1 MAERD
6 NVIQIL
12 FGVAGGSSISG
23 ESGAQIKK
31 DLESIASQIKV
42 AVAIDDTGFKSQ
54 VQELKKYI
62 QEEIGKVAVKVA
74 VGETKVTQRTSGSN
88 TESQTKSVEKQSS
101 AYEQLRKEIIA
112 AANAEKARAKEVDTG
127 TQKYKALQTQV
138 KNTGT
143 LSRKYGP
150 KALNENKDITEDE
163 RNSLLLLRQEL
174 QKTIKERQKLTAAT
188 QNDKLARGSATS
200 YNGLIAN
207 VQSLNERYSSLIKTN
222 RDAAKVMEDLNKLAS
237 QPLSGNYSEASQQI
251 STLAQQSRK
260 ASGELAK
267 ISAETDTIGKRLR
280 ETFSSKIIQTFSYAI
295 IGFGA
300 NAISQV
306 YKNVVQLDSAI
317 TDLQIA
323 TGETREETAKLVKSY
338 GDLAQ
343 QLGSTISEVASG
355 ADTWLRQGYSIAET
369 NQLIA
374 DSMMLAKLGQ
384 LDAAEAAKALTSAM
398 KGYGVSV
405 NDAMGI
411 VDKFTAVD
419 MEAAVSAGGI
429 ATAMAETAAGAQ
441 LAGISMDRLIGQI
454 ALVAEV
460 TQDGE
465 ESVGTFF
472 RTLYARMGNIK
483 VGKFVDDETGESLND
498 VEKVLGKLGIQ
509 LRDEQG
515 LFRNFAD
522 VLDETAANW
531 DNYTNVQQH
540 AIATAFAGTRQQEK
554 FIILMR
560 DYGKALDYAAVAA
573 DSAGTAQE
581 KFNAA
586 YMDSIEAK
594 INGLTAAWEKFSMT
608 ILDSD
613 FVKGFVTVLTGL
625 ANALTAISGWADGA
639 LVWIPAITAA
649 VLVLITAIQ
658 RAAKSQIIIDLWK
671 NVKGMVSVFPA
682 IVKGIK
688 AVVLTI
694 GEWTTANKSLAA
706 ATNMATKAEQAR
718 QAASSAFKATNV
730 LGWISLAVTAITA
743 IVSAIKKANQA
754 AEEAAKKAKELAD
767 QARENTEAAKEET
780 DQLKDLIDQYEEL
793 AKSNNNGLDY
803 NAETRNKIL
812 EIQTEIVKLVGEEAS
827 GLDLLNDK
835 YDEQI
840 DKLSSISK
848 YSYQEQR
855 GKAISA
861 LIAAEEAAK
870 NMTLQDQGDSGTQS
884 TFQNK
889 SDLFTGVLGTYIS
902 KSEAQDIAFDLANEL
917 AEATGLEFGTSPG
930 ETGIH
935 IQIANNERTNTYI
948 PQIGIN
954 VDKSDPNK
962 ALSQLDAIRDF
973 LIEEGLVREY
983 EDMFT
988 AVETMRENVL
998 EYVNNITAAQDSL
1011 LDSTIGSLGV
1021 EGVRDIGSIG
1031 EYKSFRDSLINNVL
1045 NDSEIDRLVTA
1056 GDMTREDVTEAVDD
1070 WLALYAS
1077 KWFDAFNE
1085 EQSSA
1090 IITSKSFLDILNEI
1104 EGEFNALSNAAKSID
1119 ENGILGA
1126 DAIREILE
1134 EYEDLERYFE
1144 KTDDG
1149 YIFGIKNE
1157 ETGERW
1163 NSTDVINAYMQEYL
1177 QTYQDEIDK
1186 CKEGTDEWKTAV
1198 DNYNNA
1204 LAVSSTLLRE
1214 LFGEA
1219 VDPSKT
1225 YLDILNEIEG
1235 KFNALAEAAENFH
1248 EEGIISAE
1256 AIRKVLEDYEGLEKY
1271 FEQTDQGYIL
1281 GENPDTG
1288 LPWETQDVLEAY
1300 VKDYLQGY
1308 LDAVNKCEEGTDEW
1322 TVAANNYNNA
1332 LSACTTLLRKF
1343 MEAAVNP
1350 SKTYLDILNEIESEF
1365 DALNNAL
1372 TSFDENGIV
1381 SADAIRKVLEEYKD
1395 LERFFNL
1402 TENGYVLGNN
1412 PETGEGWTH
1421 NDALETYVKEYLQR
1435 YLETVNKCEEGTD
1448 AWTIAVNNY
1457 NNALAVC
1464 ATLLQ
1469 TAQIQSTETWEA
1481 EIDNLEESR
1490 EALEDQL
1497 SRYREIIDLRKD
1509 LLNSYKEELDY
1520 QKELNSKQKNV
1531 VDLRTQL
1538 SVARLDTSA
1547 AGQARVRE
1555 LEQELEEAQSDLD
1568 DFTLEHAIDVLSKE
1582 LDDQYSEYEKFI
1594 NSEVTKISDKI
1605 TSLEQT
1611 IEESTEKISIKLEGF
1626 DWIDVGDSNLPAAE
1640 EDTDVTIE
1648 GFESIDVPENEPPVE
1663 DTPEEKPPTEEETR
1677 PNDTDPPKKPSTS
1690 NLPKPGASII
1700 IDNRGQNPIAGG
1712 GGINRWSHLI
1722 SQSHIYHSGGFVG
1735 GKAGLKSNEEFAKLM
1750 KTEFVSTP
1758 KQISNFMN
1766 KTLPAIAGSGNAVQ
1780 INAPLI
1786 SLQCDT
1792 MSEETYPKVK
1802 SLVEQAVNKVKDQID
1817 SVFSRTG
1824 YKNPTKFNI

>member
-1 MAERD
+1 MENYGTA
-6 NVIQIL
+6 
-12 FGVAGGSSISG
+12 
-23 ESGAQIKK
+23 
-31 DLESIASQIKV
+31 LE
-42 AVAIDDTGFKSQ
+42 
-54 VQELKKYI
+54 
-62 QEEIGKVAVKVA
+62 
-74 VGETKVTQRTSGSN
+74 
-88 TESQTKSVEKQSS
+88 
-101 AYEQLRKEIIA
+101 
-112 AANAEKARAKEVDTG
+112 
-127 TQKYKALQTQV
+127 
-138 KNTGT
+138 
-143 LSRKYGP
+143 
-150 KALNENKDITEDE
+150 
-163 RNSLLLLRQEL
+163 
-174 QKTIKERQKLTAAT
+174 
-188 QNDKLARGSATS
+188 
-200 YNGLIAN
+200 
-207 VQSLNERYSSLIKTN
+207 
-222 RDAAKVMEDLNKLAS
+222 
-237 QPLSGNYSEASQQI
+237 
-251 STLAQQSRK
+251 
-260 ASGELAK
+260 
-267 ISAETDTIGKRLR
+267 
-280 ETFSSKIIQTFSYAI
+280 
-295 IGFGA
+295 
-300 NAISQV
+300 
-306 YKNVVQLDSAI
+306 
-317 TDLQIA
+317 
-323 TGETREETAKLVKSY
+323 
-338 GDLAQ
+338 
-343 QLGSTISEVASG
+343 
-355 ADTWLRQGYSIAET
+355 
-369 NQLIA
+369 
-374 DSMMLAKLGQ
+374 
-384 LDAAEAAKALTSAM
+384 
-398 KGYGVSV
+398 
-405 NDAMGI
+405 
-411 VDKFTAVD
+411 
-419 MEAAVSAGGI
+419 
-429 ATAMAETAAGAQ
+429 
-441 LAGISMDRLIGQI
+441 
-454 ALVAEV
+454 
-460 TQDGE
+460 
-465 ESVGTFF
+465 
-472 RTLYARMGNIK
+472 
-483 VGKFVDDETGESLND
+483 
-498 VEKVLGKLGIQ
+498 
-509 LRDEQG
+509 
-515 LFRNFAD
+515 
-522 VLDETAANW
+522 
-531 DNYTNVQQH
+531 
-540 AIATAFAGTRQQEK
+540 
-554 FIILMR
+554 
-560 DYGKALDYAAVAA
+560 YAAVAA
-573 DSAGTAQE
+573 NSAGTAQE
-581 KFNAA
+581 KFNDA

-594 INGLTAAWEKFSMT
+594 INGLTAAWEKFSIT

-613 FVKGFVTVLTGL
+613 LVKGFVTVLTGL
-625 ANALTAISGWADGA
+625 ANALTALSEWSDGA
-639 LVWIPAITAA
+639 LIWIPAITAA
-649 VLVLITAIQ
+649 VMALITTIQ
-658 RAAKSQIIIDLWK
+658 TAAKSQ
-671 NVKGMVSVFPA
+671 F
-682 IVKGIK
+682 IVELLGNGQKLINTLKVLGNSLVWLGAK
-688 AVVLTI
+688 AGQGVTSLLKLTSAS
-694 GEWTTANKSLAA
+694 TALGNAASTAGKSISTALS
-706 ATNMATKAEQAR
+706 ATNI
-718 QAASSAFKATNV
+718 V
-730 LGWISLAVTAITA
+730 GWVAIAVTAIA
-743 IVSAIKKANQA
+743 GVVSAIKKANEA
-754 AEEAAKKAKELAD
+754 AEEARKKTKELAD
-767 QARENTEAAKEET
+767 QARENTETIKEET
-780 DQLKDLIDQYEEL
+780 NQLKELIDQYEDL
-793 AKSNNNGLDY
+793 AKSNADGLDY
-803 NAETRNKIL
+803 SAEVREKIL
-812 EIQTEIVKLVGEEAS
+812 DIQSQITELVGKEANGLELTNKKYEEQ
-827 GLDLLNDK
+827 LDLLAQIAKEQYKEQYDSAVGEVEAAILSANNVQTPGRQDGIQAHLGYDDYQFYFK
-835 YDEQI
+835 YDYGDPDNEILQI
-840 DKLSSISK
+840 G
-848 YSYQEQR
+848 Q
-855 GKAISA
+855 AI
-861 LIAAEEAAK
+861 I
-870 NMTLQDQGDSGTQS
+870 DSGILTEDTRYKHSGSDQS
-884 TFQNK
+884 IY
-889 SDLFTGVLGTYIS
+889 LGKFAEGAMGTSASRDNY
-902 KSEAQDIAFDLANEL
+902 IAFSLGNGKPEEMVDYLTSIINLIQEENLLKGEQSVALYNTLIEYRDEYEEYL
-917 AEATGLEFGTSPG
+917 NNIDSARKEVLDAVVGLE
-930 ETGIH
+930 
-935 IQIANNERTNTYI
+935 
-948 PQIGIN
+948 
-954 VDKSDPNK
+954 
-962 ALSQLDAIRDF
+962 
-973 LIEEGLVREY
+973 
-983 EDMFT
+983 
-988 AVETMRENVL
+988 
-998 EYVNNITAAQDSL
+998 
-1011 LDSTIGSLGV
+1011 GV
-1021 EGVRDIGSIG
+1021 EDVRDIGSLE
-1031 EYKSFRDSLINNVL
+1031 EYKSFRETLINDVL
-1045 NDSEIDRLVTA
+1045 SDNEINKLIESSHLSQD
-1056 GDMTREDVTEAVDD
+1056 DVTEAVDD

>member
-1 MAERD
+1 MAEKD

-23 ESGAQIKK
+23 ESGVKIKH
-31 DLESIASQIKV
+31 DLEELAKNIKIEIG
-42 AVAIDDTGFKSQ
+42 IDDQTFKAQ

-101 AYEQLRKEIIA
+101 AYEKLRKEIVA

-163 RNSLLLLRQEL
+163 RKSLLLLRQEL

-581 KFNAA
+581 KFNDA

-613 FVKGFVTVLTGL
+613 LVKGFVTVLTGL

-658 RAAKSQIIIDLWK
+658 RAAKSNFVVNLVK
-671 NVKGMVSVFPA
+671 NLKGLLAIFPA
-682 IVKGIK
+682 I
-688 AVVLTI
+688 
-694 GEWTTANKSLAA
+694 TARMQAIILNIQAETAA
-706 ATNMATKAEQAR
+706 RKHNTNALLLETKAKEASK
-718 QAASSAFKATNV
+718 AADVAMKATNPA
-730 LGWISLAVTAITA
+730 GWIMLAVSAVVMITQA
-743 IVSAIKKANQA
+743 LIKANKA
-754 AEEAAKKAKELAD
+754 AEEAKKKAKELAD

-780 DQLKDLIDQYEEL
+780 SQLKDLIDQYEEL

-812 EIQTEIVKLVGEEAS
+812 EIQTEIVKLVGKEADGIDLINGKYEEQIAILS
-827 GLDLLNDK
+827 GLNK
-835 YDEQI
+835 YQYETQ
-840 DKLSSISK
+840 K
-848 YSYQEQR
+848 ET
-855 GKAISA
+855 A
-861 LIAAEEAAK
+861 LGALVAAENAANDMVVTEQDRGWGSSWKGYQFYFQGNTNGFQGEANEEEIAK
-870 NMTLQDQGDSGTQS
+870 
-884 TFQNK
+884 FQ
-889 SDLFTGVLGTYIS
+889 
-902 KSEAQDIAFDLANEL
+902 DLANQISQAMGMDEL
-917 AEATGLEFGTSPG
+917 LGG
-930 ETGIH
+930 H
-935 IQIANNERTNTYI
+935 RTNNRNE
-948 PQIGIN
+948 IGVWGGSTTGRDFDDAWADVRADGYTPVIGFN
-954 VDKSDPNK
+954 IDTSNPAIAKN
-962 ALSQLDAIRDF
+962 QLDAIIDVFERN
-973 LIEEGLVREY
+973 GLYREY
-983 EDMFT
+983 SDT
-988 AVETMRENVL
+988 YNALLQMRNEVS
-998 EYVNNITAAQDSL
+998 EYAQSIVDAQTEIL
-1011 LDSTIGSLGV
+1011 GSTIGVLGI
-1021 EGVRDIGSIG
+1021 EDVRDIGSLD
-1031 EYKSFRDSLINNVL
+1031 EYKAFRETLLNDVL
-1045 NDSEIDRLVTA
+1045 KDSEIDKFIQE
-1056 GDMTREDVTEAVDD
+1056 GSMTRDDVVDAVDD
-1070 WLALYAS
+1070 WLSIYAS
-1077 KWFDAFNE
+1077 KWYDALNE
-1085 EQSSA
+1085 SLNSN

-1104 EGEFNALSNAAKSID
+1104 EGEFNALDDAVKSI
-1119 ENGILGA
+1119 E
-1126 DAIREILE
+1126 
-1134 EYEDLERYFE
+1134 
-1144 KTDDG
+1144 
-1149 YIFGIKNE
+1149 
-1157 ETGERW
+1157 
-1163 NSTDVINAYMQEYL
+1163 
-1177 QTYQDEIDK
+1177 
-1186 CKEGTDEWKTAV
+1186 
-1198 DNYNNA
+1198 
-1204 LAVSSTLLRE
+1204 
-1214 LFGEA
+1214 
-1219 VDPSKT
+1219 
-1225 YLDILNEIEG
+1225 
-1235 KFNALAEAAENFH
+1235 
-1248 EEGIISAE
+1248 
-1256 AIRKVLEDYEGLEKY
+1256 
-1271 FEQTDQGYIL
+1271 
-1281 GENPDTG
+1281 
-1288 LPWETQDVLEAY
+1288 
-1300 VKDYLQGY
+1300 
-1308 LDAVNKCEEGTDEW
+1308 
-1322 TVAANNYNNA
+1322 
-1332 LSACTTLLRKF
+1332 
-1343 MEAAVNP
+1343 
-1350 SKTYLDILNEIESEF
+1350 
-1365 DALNNAL
+1365 
-1372 TSFDENGIV
+1372 ENGIV
-1381 SADAIRKVLEEYKD
+1381 SADAIRELLEEYEELEKYFQMTDQGYELGIKD
-1395 LERFFNL
+1395 
-1402 TENGYVLGNN
+1402 
-1412 PETGEGWTH
+1412 PATGELWSSGDIL
-1421 NDALETYVKEYLQR
+1421 DAYVKEYLQP
-1435 YLETVNKCEEGTD
+1435 YLDEVNNCEEGTEE
-1448 AWTIAVNNY
+1448 WTIAVQNY
-1457 NNALAVC
+1457 NNAIAVC
-1464 ATLLQ
+1464 ATLLRA
-1469 TAQIQSTETWEA
+1469 AQIESTKMWETER
-1481 EIDNLEESR
+1481 ENLKKDQD
-1490 EALEDQL
+1490 ALEDQL
-1497 SRYREIIDLRKD
+1497 DKYKEIIDLRKD
-1509 LLNSYKEELDY
+1509 LLETYKEELDY
-1520 QKELNSKQKNV
+1520 QTELKNKQENV
-1531 VDLRTQL
+1531 ASLQTQL
-1538 SVARLDTSA
+1538 AVARLDTSA

-1555 LEQELEEAQSDLD
+1555 LEQELEEAQQELD
-1568 DFTLEHAIDVLSKE
+1568 DFTLEHAVDVLSKE
-1582 LDDQYSEYEKFI
+1582 LDDQYSEYQKFI
-1594 NSEVTKISDKI
+1594 DGQISKI
-1605 TSLEQT
+1605 TEEIERLEQA
-1611 IEESTEKISIKLEGF
+1611 IKESSTN
-1626 DWIDVGDSNLPAAE
+1626 IDI
-1640 EDTDVTIE
+1640 TIE
-1648 GFESIDVPENEPPVE
+1648 GFEPIEIE
-1663 DTPEEKPPTEEETR
+1663 TEEEDKPESTE
-1677 PNDTDPPKKPSTS
+1677 DTKKPSTS
-1690 NLPKPGASII
+1690 NLPKPGASVIT
-1700 IDNRGQNPIAGG
+1700 DNRGQLPIAGG
-1712 GGINRWSHLI
+1712 GGINQWSHLI
-1722 SQSHIYHSGGFVG
+1722 AQSHIYHDGGFVG
-1735 GKAGLKSNEEFAKLM
+1735 GSAGLKSNEEFAKLM

-1758 KQISNFMN
+1758 KQISNFMS
-1766 KTLPAIAGSGNAVQ
+1766 KTLPAIAGYGTAAHF
-1780 INAPLI
+1780 NAPLVSI
-1786 SLQCDT
+1786 QCDT
-1792 MSEETYPKVK
+1792 MTEETYPKVK
-1802 SLVEQAVNKVKDQID
+1802 AMVDQAVNKVKDQID

-1824 YKNPTKFNI
+1824 YRNPTKFNI

>member
-23 ESGAQIKK
+23 ESGVKIKH
-31 DLESIASQIKV
+31 DLEELAKNIKIEIG
-42 AVAIDDTGFKSQ
+42 IDDQTFKAQ

-62 QEEIGKVAVKVA
+62 QEEIGKVAIKVA
-74 VGETKVTQRTSGSN
+74 VGETKVTQRASGSN

-174 QKTIKERQKLTAAT
+174 QKTIKERQKLTGAT

-384 LDAAEAAKALTSAM
+384 LGAAEAAKALTSAM

-649 VLVLITAIQ
+649 VLALITAIQ

-889 SDLFTGVLGTYIS
+889 SDFFTGVLGTYIS

-935 IQIANNERTNTYI
+935 IQIANNERTNTYR

-988 AVETMRENVL
+988 AVEAMREDVL
-998 EYVNNITAAQDSL
+998 EYANNIASAQNDL

-1021 EGVRDIGSIG
+1021 EDVRDIGSID
-1031 EYKSFRDSLINNVL
+1031 EYKSFRESLINDVL
-1045 NDSEIDRLVTA
+1045 DDSEIDKLV
-1056 GDMTREDVTEAVDD
+1056 GDGSFTRDDVTEAVDD

-1104 EGEFNALSNAAKSID
+1104 EGEFNALDDAVKSI
-1119 ENGILGA
+1119 E
-1126 DAIREILE
+1126 
-1134 EYEDLERYFE
+1134 
-1144 KTDDG
+1144 
-1149 YIFGIKNE
+1149 
-1157 ETGERW
+1157 
-1163 NSTDVINAYMQEYL
+1163 
-1177 QTYQDEIDK
+1177 
-1186 CKEGTDEWKTAV
+1186 
-1198 DNYNNA
+1198 
-1204 LAVSSTLLRE
+1204 
-1214 LFGEA
+1214 
-1219 VDPSKT
+1219 
-1225 YLDILNEIEG
+1225 
-1235 KFNALAEAAENFH
+1235 
-1248 EEGIISAE
+1248 
-1256 AIRKVLEDYEGLEKY
+1256 
-1271 FEQTDQGYIL
+1271 
-1281 GENPDTG
+1281 
-1288 LPWETQDVLEAY
+1288 
-1300 VKDYLQGY
+1300 
-1308 LDAVNKCEEGTDEW
+1308 
-1322 TVAANNYNNA
+1322 
-1332 LSACTTLLRKF
+1332 
-1343 MEAAVNP
+1343 
-1350 SKTYLDILNEIESEF
+1350 
-1365 DALNNAL
+1365 
-1372 TSFDENGIV
+1372 ENGIV
-1381 SADAIRKVLEEYKD
+1381 SADAIRELLEEYEGLEKYFQMTDQGYELGIKD
-1395 LERFFNL
+1395 
-1402 TENGYVLGNN
+1402 
-1412 PETGEGWTH
+1412 PATGELWQSQ
-1421 NDALETYVKEYLQR
+1421 DILEAYVKEYLQP
-1435 YLETVNKCEEGTD
+1435 YLDEVNNCEEGTEE
-1448 AWTIAVNNY
+1448 WTTAVENY
-1457 NNALAVC
+1457 NNAIAVC
-1464 ATLLQ
+1464 ATLLRA
-1469 TAQIQSTETWEA
+1469 AQIESTEMWET
-1481 EIDNLEESR
+1481 EKENLEKDQD
-1490 EALEDQL
+1490 ALEDQL
-1497 SRYREIIDLRKD
+1497 DKYKEIIDLRKD
-1509 LLNSYKEELDY
+1509 LLETYEEELSY
-1520 QKELNSKQKNV
+1520 QKELKKKQENIAS
-1531 VDLRTQL
+1531 LQTQL
-1538 SVARLDTSA
+1538 AVARLDTSA

-1555 LEQELEEAQSDLD
+1555 LEQELEEAQQELD
-1568 DFTLEHAIDVLSKE
+1568 DFTLEHAVDVLSKE
-1582 LDDQYSEYEKFI
+1582 LDDQYSEYQKFI
-1594 NSEVTKISDKI
+1594 DSQITKITEQIAK
-1605 TSLEQT
+1605 LEQAIKESST
-1611 IEESTEKISIKLEGF
+1611 NIEI
-1626 DWIDVGDSNLPAAE
+1626 
-1640 EDTDVTIE
+1640 TIE
-1648 GFESIDVPENEPPVE
+1648 GFEPIEIETDEEDKPESTE
-1663 DTPEEKPPTEEETR
+1663 DT
-1677 PNDTDPPKKPSTS
+1677 KKPTSS

-1700 IDNRGQNPIAGG
+1700 TDNRGQSPIAGG
-1712 GGINRWSHLI
+1712 GGINQWSHLI